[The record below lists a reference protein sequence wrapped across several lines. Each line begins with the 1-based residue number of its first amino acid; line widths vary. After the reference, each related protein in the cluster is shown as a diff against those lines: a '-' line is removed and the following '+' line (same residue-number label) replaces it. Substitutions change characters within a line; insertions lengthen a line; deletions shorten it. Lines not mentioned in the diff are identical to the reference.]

1 MEVGGWW
8 ITLSKVI
15 KQSPLP
21 SLSPSPKGKRK
32 GITFHHHFDEVITFD
47 PHESGERP
55 AEKVASARK
64 VELRDPSLASPGG
77 TYF

>member
-1 MEVGGWW
+1 MVDNPLKGYQA
-8 ITLSKVI
+8 ITFTFSI
-15 KQSPLP
+15 PI
-21 SLSPSPKGKRK
+21 PKGKR
-32 GITFHHHFDEVITFD
+32 ITFHHHFDEVITFD